1 MTSPEESLFRYDD
14 GKGHA
19 DFNHEE
25 FEPLFLEDADPDLVA
40 NATAFCNNNTEC
52 IFDLVFTGNR
62 ELASGTSSAEEEA
75 ATNEAKTGKCRH
87 VVKSG

>member
-1 MTSPEESLFRYDD
+1 MTLPGESLFRYDD
-14 GKGHA
+14 GKG
-19 DFNHEE
+19 HEE

-62 ELASGTSSAEEEA
+62 ELASGTSSAEKEA
-75 ATNEAKTGKCRH
+75 ADNEATTGKCH
-87 VVKSG
+87 VVIPG